1 MARALDQI
9 LSELN
14 SVYDPQRQNINKQIS
29 ALDPAQQAEQQGLE
43 AAKNDAFSQITDQAN
58 RRGLFYSGIPI
69 KEQQQYTGANF
80 LPAVA
85 NLHSRYAQQRFSLQ
99 DALNKVQS
107 DQYNQAYGIRQ
118 GELNSEA
125 QMAAARAAARAAAGG
140 GGSASPSFGF
150 GGSANGSVLGASSG
164 YGIQQRAGGG
174 FNFQGPNG
182 QAISAA
188 QYSQATGV
196 PFRTLLQ
203 TMAQAGDKG
212 AQAAL
217 GLVGNDYGFNRSK
230 ISSQGQVSLLNA
242 LGLNTGGY
250 TYKAPTYKQSPDAQK
265 GLQSGMN
272 LVTQLR
278 NAFTF

>member
-85 NLHSRYAQQRFSLQ
+85 NLKGRYAQQRFSLQ

-118 GELNSEA
+118 SELDREA
-125 QMAAARAAARAAAGG
+125 QIAAARAASSGG
-140 GGSASPSFGF
+140 GGYGSPSFGF
-150 GGSANGSVLGASSG
+150 TGGGTANGQVLGASTG
-164 YGIQQRAGGG
+164 YNLQQRSNGG

-188 QYSQATGV
+188 QYSQATGI
-196 PFRTLLQ
+196 PFRTLLSQ
-203 TMAQAGDKG
+203 MAAAGDNG
-212 AQAAL
+212 AKAAL
-217 GLVGNDYGFNRSK
+217 GLVGNDYGFNRGKVSS
-230 ISSQGQVSLLNA
+230 SSQVNLLKA
-242 LGLNTGGY
+242 LGVNTGGY
-250 TYKAPTYKQSPDAQK
+250 TYKAPTRNTQTQK
-265 GLQSGMN
+265 TQASTGGSIGLMN
-272 LVTQLR
+272 YLTG
-278 NAFTF
+278 AFR